1 VAEPRAHPLF
11 EQTRRALD
19 GLRDVPA
26 AHDLAMRLA
35 LVWSRE
41 PLGVGLGGD
50 DLAARTELINA
61 MCGSPLLAPR
71 APGCAPIRLRRGTT
85 ARVRARRDDGSH
97 EHHVLAERGDDDVT
111 AERAA
116 ISRRDAARAE
126 LADREVALERIDATL
141 SRFVRT
147 RPTGWRTLLWPIW
160 WLMTWLRRR
169 VLAERTEAGDAVE
182 VSRHAAVAVD
192 KDVARIAMRADRD
205 AATYVETVRA
215 LASARDIVEVE
226 LEVTSGLL
234 ATGVEVCELGGL
246 SASLDVVL
254 VVEGG
259 MIRAPGGMLIGAYDN
274 AIAKLAAFSSAA
286 RAMRLARRARESIAL
301 TVASLDD
308 LLTRAEDNFQHRI
321 AKLEVRRIPDAPTFI
336 AAQLARIRPQIVT
349 SVNVVIE
356 HASVHLGA
364 ELAAVGDE
372 WISGIA
378 NSASSDALKE
388 TITRIETTAAASMQ
402 RICDETRTLVISG
415 GAGSAHDLYPE
426 LVAALIPLGLPVTLD
441 DVTLQRAAP
450 ALPPVAVLPTLATT
464 SIAKLSGQWLGGLFR
479 SFDSRRT
486 EVRAKTHA
494 QIEQLRELATDELLD
509 VEPQLHAAIE
519 AVLAP
524 QLVAACERQA
534 TALEAA
540 LAAEH
545 AAIAAERARL
555 APTFEQRDRART
567 ILLELRAQIAAI
579 EAELPEC
586 AAASAAV
593 VD

>member
-1 VAEPRAHPLF
+1 
-11 EQTRRALD
+11 
-19 GLRDVPA
+19 
-26 AHDLAMRLA
+26 
-35 LVWSRE
+35 
-41 PLGVGLGGD
+41 
-50 DLAARTELINA
+50 
-61 MCGSPLLAPR
+61 
-71 APGCAPIRLRRGTT
+71 
-85 ARVRARRDDGSH
+85 RDDGSH
-97 EHHVLAERGDDDVT
+97 EHHVLAERGDDDAT

-141 SRFVRT
+141 PRFVRT
-147 RPTGWRTLLWPIW
+147 RPTGWWTLLWPIW

-169 VLAERTEAGDAVE
+169 VVVQRTEAGEAVE
-182 VSRHAAVAVD
+182 VSQSAVLAVD
-192 KDVARIAMRADRD
+192 KEVASIAVRAERDVA
-205 AATYVETVRA
+205 TYIETVRA

-234 ATGVEVCELGGL
+234 TTGVEVCELGGL

-254 VVEGG
+254 IVEGG

-301 TVASLDD
+301 TVAALDD

-321 AKLEVRRIPDAPTFI
+321 AKLEVNRIPDPPTFI

-349 SVNVVIE
+349 SVNAVIE

-372 WISGIA
+372 WIGNI
-378 NSASSDALKE
+378 ASSGSSDGLRQS
-388 TITRIETTAAASMQ
+388 ITRIETTAAASMQ

-415 GAGSAHDLYPE
+415 GGGSAHDLYPE
-426 LVAALIPLGLPVTLD
+426 LVAALIPLGLPD
-441 DVTLQRAAP
+441 DVTARRAAP
-450 ALPPVAVLPTLATT
+450 AMPPVAVLPTLATT
-464 SIAKLSGQWLGGLFR
+464 SIAKLSVQWLGGLFR

-486 EVRAKTHA
+486 EVRDKTHA

-519 AVLAP
+519 QVLAP

-555 APTFEQRDRART
+555 APTFEQRARART